1 MNPERFFSN
10 ISGIGSTLSEEMLNK
25 ITEYIKTD
33 YPDNED
39 LVKIELQDDL
49 SIKIVGFKHQEIKLR
64 LKKILD
70 NMNKY

>member
-10 ISGIGSTLSEEMLNK
+10 ISGIGSALSEEMLNK

-49 SIKIVGFKHQEIKLR
+49 SIKIVGFKHQ
-64 LKKILD
+64 
-70 NMNKY
+70 